1 MIDGSDVVSDWPLL
15 NALLNTASG
24 ATWVSFHHGGGVGMG
39 YSQHAGMVIVA
50 DGTDDAARRLER
62 VLWNDPGTG
71 VMRHADAGYEIAVEC
86 AREQGLDLPMV
97 DDCSPAKA
105 GARREAI
112 KEEKAGPRPPPGNK
126 KVPMQKLNP
135 ESIDLPSLRRL
146 WQGEAARLDDAS
158 MRRVT
163 EAAASVE
170 RIVASGETVYG
181 VNTGF
186 GLLANTRI
194 PDERLAEL
202 QTNLILSH
210 SAGLGDP
217 LPRQVTR
224 LMIVL
229 KLLGLGRGYSGVR
242 PLVIEALQALLDRD
256 SNPVIPA
263 QGSVGAS
270 GDLAPLAHLIAAL
283 MGYGSIDVA
292 GTVMPAGA
300 ALQQLGMEPLQLGPK
315 EGLALI
321 NGTQAST
328 AIALDAL
335 FNGERVFA
343 AAIASGAL
351 SVDALKGSV
360 KPFDPRISELRGQPG
375 QIRVAAAI
383 RELLDGSEIVA
394 SHARCGR
401 VQDPYSFRCQ
411 PQVMGAALDLME
423 NAART
428 LTIEAG
434 AVTDNPIVFPD
445 EDTAIS
451 GGNFHAQ
458 PVAFAADTIAMA
470 LCEVG
475 SLSERRTAVLIDPKM
490 SGLPPF
496 LTDDPGVNSGLMIQQ
511 VTAAA
516 LVSESKSIA
525 FPASVDSIPTSAGQ
539 EDHVSMAPIA
549 ARKASQIARNSAG
562 VVAIELIA
570 GAQGVDLHAPL
581 TTSPKLQS
589 VHRQVRDITPRLT
602 SDRYWADEMAALQ
615 ASVLAGEIGAEVIAL
630 S

>member
-1 MIDGSDVVSDWPLL
+1 V
-15 NALLNTASG
+15 
-24 ATWVSFHHGGGVGMG
+24 
-39 YSQHAGMVIVA
+39 
-50 DGTDDAARRLER
+50 
-62 VLWNDPGTG
+62 
-71 VMRHADAGYEIAVEC
+71 
-86 AREQGLDLPMV
+86 
-97 DDCSPAKA
+97 
-105 GARREAI
+105 
-112 KEEKAGPRPPPGNK
+112 
-126 KVPMQKLNP
+126 KLNP
-135 ESIDLPSLRRL
+135 ETIDLPALRQL
-146 WQGEAARLDDAS
+146 WQGADASLDDAS
-158 MRRVT
+158 MQRVAT
-163 EAAASVE
+163 SAASVD
-170 RIVASGETVYG
+170 RIVAGGETVYG

-194 PDERLAEL
+194 PDDRLAEL

-210 SAGLGDP
+210 SAGIGEP
-217 LPRQVTR
+217 LSRHVTR

-242 PLVIEALQALLDRD
+242 PLVIEALQSLLDRD
-256 SNPVIPA
+256 AMPVIPS

-270 GDLAPLAHLIAAL
+270 GDLAPLAHMVAAL
-283 MGYGSIDVA
+283 MGHGRIDLA
-292 GTVMPAGA
+292 GTVMPAGD
-300 ALQQLGMEPLQLGPK
+300 ALARMNMQPLRLGPK

-328 AIALDAL
+328 ALALDAL
-335 FNGERVFA
+335 FAAERVFA
-343 AAIASGAL
+343 AALSAGAM
-351 SVDALKGSV
+351 SVEALKGSA
-360 KPFDPRISELRGQPG
+360 KPFDRRISALRGQPG

-383 RELLDGSEIVA
+383 AELLEGSEILA
-394 SHARCGR
+394 SHGRCGK

-411 PQVMGAALDLME
+411 PQVMGAALDLLA

-458 PVAFAADTIAMA
+458 PVAFAADMIAMA

-475 SLSERRTAVLIDPKM
+475 SLSERRTSVLVDPKM

-496 LTDDPGVNSGLMIQQ
+496 LTQDSGVNSGLMIPQ

-516 LVSESKSIA
+516 LVSENKSMA

-549 ARKASQIARNSAG
+549 ARKAGQIARNAAG
-562 VVAIELIA
+562 VIGIELIA
-570 GAQGVDLHAPL
+570 AAEGVDYHAPL
-581 TTSPKLQS
+581 KTSEALQQ
-589 VHRQVRDITPRLT
+589 VHAKVRGLSAHFTA
-602 SDRYWADEMAALQ
+602 DRYWADDMAALQ
-615 ASVLAGEIGAEVIAL
+615 AAVLDGDFGFEPL
-630 S
+630 D

>member
-1 MIDGSDVVSDWPLL
+1 VKLDPTKVDL
-15 NALLNTASG
+15 
-24 ATWVSFHHGGGVGMG
+24 ATL
-39 YSQHAGMVIVA
+39 
-50 DGTDDAARRLER
+50 RRI
-62 VLWNDPGTG
+62 W
-71 VMRHADAGYEIAVEC
+71 
-86 AREQGLDLPMV
+86 
-97 DDCSPAKA
+97 A
-105 GARREAI
+105 GA
-112 KEEKAGPRPPPGNK
+112 N
-126 KVPMQKLNP
+126 
-135 ESIDLPSLRRL
+135 
-146 WQGEAARLDDAS
+146 ARLDDAS
-158 MRRVT
+158 MQRIV

-170 RIVASGETVYG
+170 RIVAGGETVYG

-186 GLLANTRI
+186 GLLASTRI

-217 LPRQVTR
+217 LPRHVTR

-229 KLLGLGRGYSGVR
+229 KLLGLGRGHSGVR
-242 PLVIEALQALLDRD
+242 PLVIEALQVLLEHDAM
-256 SNPVIPA
+256 PIIPA

-270 GDLAPLAHLIAAL
+270 GDLAPLAHMTSAL
-283 MGYGSIDVA
+283 MGYGGIDLA
-292 GTVMPAGA
+292 GQIVPASQ
-300 ALQQLGMEPLQLGPK
+300 ALQRLNLEPLQLGPK

-335 FNGERVFA
+335 FTGERVFA
-343 AAIASGAL
+343 AATAAGAL
-351 SVDALKGSV
+351 SVDALKGSAT
-360 KPFDPRISELRGQPG
+360 PFDPRISELRGQPG
-375 QIRVAAAI
+375 QIRVAEAI
-383 RELLDGSEIVA
+383 RGLLEGSEIIA
-394 SHARCGR
+394 SHARCGK

-411 PQVMGAALDLME
+411 PQVMGAALDLLN

-434 AVTDNPIVFPD
+434 AVTDNPILFPD

-458 PVAFAADTIAMA
+458 PIAFAADTIAMA

-475 SLSERRTAVLIDPKM
+475 SISERRVGVLIDPKM

-496 LTDDPGVNSGLMIQQ
+496 LTEDSGVNSGLMIQQ

-516 LVSESKSIA
+516 LVSENKSLA

-549 ARKASQIARNSAG
+549 ARKATQIARNAAG
-562 VVAIELIA
+562 VIAVELIA
-570 GAQGVDLHAPL
+570 AAQGVDYHSPL
-581 TTSPKLQS
+581 KTGAKLQA
-589 VHRQVRDITPRLT
+589 VHAKVREISSRFT
-602 SDRYWADEMAALQ
+602 SDRYWADDMAALQ
-615 ASVLAGEIGAEVIAL
+615 AAVLAGEIGGEVISL

>member
-1 MIDGSDVVSDWPLL
+1 MKL
-15 NALLNTASG
+15 
-24 ATWVSFHHGGGVGMG
+24 
-39 YSQHAGMVIVA
+39 
-50 DGTDDAARRLER
+50 
-62 VLWNDPGTG
+62 DPTG
-71 VMRHADAGYEIAVEC
+71 
-86 AREQGLDLPMV
+86 
-97 DDCSPAKA
+97 
-105 GARREAI
+105 
-112 KEEKAGPRPPPGNK
+112 
-126 KVPMQKLNP
+126 
-135 ESIDLPSLRRL
+135 IDLATLRKL
-146 WQGEAARLDDAS
+146 WQGQAASLDNAS
-158 MRRVT
+158 MQRVT

-170 RIVASGETVYG
+170 RIVAGGETVYG

-194 PDERLAEL
+194 PDDRLAEL

-210 SAGLGDP
+210 SAGLGEP
-217 LPRQVTR
+217 LPRHVTR

-242 PLVIEALQALLDRD
+242 PLVIDALQTLLDQD
-256 SNPVIPA
+256 AMPLIPA

-283 MGYGSIDVA
+283 MGHGRIDVA
-292 GTVMPAGA
+292 GNVVAAGT
-300 ALQQLGMEPLQLGPK
+300 ALQKLGMRPLQLGPK

-335 FNGERVFA
+335 FVGERVFA
-343 AAIASGAL
+343 AAIAAGAL
-351 SVDALKGSV
+351 SVDALKGSA

-375 QIRVAAAI
+375 QICVATAI
-383 RELLDGSEIVA
+383 RELLEGSEINT
-394 SHARCGR
+394 SHTHCAK

-411 PQVMGAALDLME
+411 PQVMGAALDLLT

-445 EDTAIS
+445 EDKAIS

-458 PVAFAADTIAMA
+458 PVAFAADMTAMA

-475 SLSERRTAVLIDPKM
+475 SMSERRTAVLIDPKM
-490 SGLPPF
+490 SDLPPF
-496 LTDDPGVNSGLMIQQ
+496 LTEDSGVNSGLMIPQ

-516 LVSESKSIA
+516 LVAENRSFA
-525 FPASVDSIPTSAGQ
+525 FPASIDSIPTSAGQ

-549 ARKASQIARNSAG
+549 ARKAGRIARNAG
-562 VVAIELIA
+562 GVIAVELIA
-570 GAQGVDLHAPL
+570 AAQGIDYHAPL
-581 TTSPKLQS
+581 RTSAKLQD
-589 VHRQVRDITPRLT
+589 VHSRVRKHSPHLV

-615 ASVLAGEIGAEVIAL
+615 AAVLAGEIGEGLVAL